1 MCLWADLKTQ
11 ETARSAYIWTT
22 KHLVSEIKK
31 TIDSIFEEAT
41 RLQGRWSYGCSWA
54 AAAWGT
60 SWPPSCRCR
69 RSASRRCTPPR
80 PRAEAP
86 VLRISPHVNCCSTSS
101 SPWDRCS
108 VLVRG
113 DSGDCTLSE
122 LLNGDLFTFSENLSV
137 ACCCSD
143 TWDSEHF
150 SSLVDSETHIVCIS
164 ELFVQIVPSY

>member
-1 MCLWADLKTQ
+1 MGVPGLLRLEVLHGHLPVVAGEVPQ
-11 ETARSAYIWTT
+11 EDALHLVREL
-22 KHLVSEIKK
+22 KHL
-31 TIDSIFEEAT
+31 
-41 RLQGRWSYGCSWA
+41 
-54 AAAWGT
+54 
-60 SWPPSCRCR
+60 
-69 RSASRRCTPPR
+69 
-80 PRAEAP
+80 
-86 VLRISPHVNCCSTSS
+86 LRISPHVNCSLTSS
-101 SPWDRCS
+101 SPSDRCS